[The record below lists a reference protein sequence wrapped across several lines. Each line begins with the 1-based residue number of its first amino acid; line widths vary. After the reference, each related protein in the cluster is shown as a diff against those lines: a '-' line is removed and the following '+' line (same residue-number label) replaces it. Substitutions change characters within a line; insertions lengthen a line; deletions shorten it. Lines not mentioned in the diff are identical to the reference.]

1 MHATENIL
9 SLQFASNRELETPNS
24 QLETSNSRINRNF
37 GRLSFAMKNILVIG
51 AGRSASSLIKYLLD
65 HSQQENWKVTV
76 ADVSLDLVKQ
86 KTGDHANARPI
97 AFDINNE
104 EQREAEIKRSDI
116 AISMLPAFMH
126 GQVAKDCVKFKKHLV
141 TASYTSKEMRELDE
155 EAKAAGIIL
164 MNEIGLDPGIDHAS
178 AMKIIDHI
186 KASGGQLV
194 SFRSYCGGLIAPE
207 SNDNPWGY
215 KFTWNPRNVVLAGQ
229 GTAQYIEHGEY
240 KYIPYN
246 RLFTQIETIE
256 VEGHGSFDGYA
267 NRDSLSYRQPY
278 GLENIP
284 TMLRGTLRMPGYC
297 RAWNAFVK
305 LGLTDDTFK
314 VEPHITTYRQLL
326 EAFLPIGH
334 ASTRIKMMEFLE
346 ERTDS
351 DVMQK
356 LDWLG
361 IFEEEPIRMKDA
373 SPAQLLQD
381 LLERRWKLQENDK
394 DMIVMQ
400 HLFEYVS
407 GPALKEAGG
416 NAVQDVME
424 LLKPEYGK
432 RRITSSLVVKGED
445 QVYTAMAKT
454 VGLPAAIVTKLI
466 LQGKIKL
473 AGVQIPTV
481 KEIYEPLLAELEA
494 YGVRFEE
501 KEQAV

>member
-1 MHATENIL
+1 
-9 SLQFASNRELETPNS
+9 
-24 QLETSNSRINRNF
+24 
-37 GRLSFAMKNILVIG
+37 MKNILVIG

-65 HSQQENWKVTV
+65 NSKAESWKVTV
-76 ADVSLDLVKQ
+76 GDVSVDLVKQ
-86 KTGDHANARPI
+86 KTGDHPNARAI
-97 AFDINNE
+97 SFDINNE
-104 EQREAEIKRSDI
+104 QQRGQEIGNADI
-116 AISMLPAFMH
+116 VISMLPATMH
-126 GQVAKDCVKFKKHLV
+126 YSVAKDCVRFKKHLV
-141 TASYTSKEMRELDE
+141 TASYVSKEIRELDE

-178 AMKIIDHI
+178 AMKVIDHI
-186 KASGGQLV
+186 KAEGGELV

-246 RLFTQIETIE
+246 RLFTQIETIN
-256 VEGHGSFDGYA
+256 VEGYGSFDGYA
-267 NRDSLSYRQPY
+267 NRDSLSYRKPY
-278 GLENIP
+278 GLDHIP

-297 RAWNAFVK
+297 KAWDAFVK

-314 VEPHITTYRQLL
+314 ADPQITTYRQLF

-334 ASTRIKMMEFLE
+334 AATRHKMMEFLE

-351 DVMQK
+351 EVMQK

-361 IFEEEPIRMKDA
+361 VFENEPVRIKDA

-381 LLERRWKLQENDK
+381 LLERKWKLKENDK

-400 HLFEYVS
+400 HLFDYVP
-407 GPALKEAGG
+407 GPAIS
-416 NAVQDVME
+416 NATGHLAKDILE

-454 VGLPAAIVTKLI
+454 VGLPAAIVAKYILNGQVKLT
-466 LQGKIKL
+466 
-473 AGVQIPTV
+473 GVQIPTV
-481 KEIYEPLLAELEA
+481 KEIYEPLLEELET
-494 YGVRFEE
+494 YGIRFEE
-501 KEQAV
+501 KEESMG